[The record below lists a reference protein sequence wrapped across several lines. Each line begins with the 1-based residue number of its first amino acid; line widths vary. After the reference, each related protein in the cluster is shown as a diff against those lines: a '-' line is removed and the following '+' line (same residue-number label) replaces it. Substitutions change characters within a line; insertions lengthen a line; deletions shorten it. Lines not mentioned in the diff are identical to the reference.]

1 MMKVVQII
9 LLSVM
14 LLSCKGRH
22 AYRKAVREIAA
33 KLPEPTN
40 MNVGSAAYSISI
52 PDGWITEHKTMYGVD
67 YFYLLAPKTKEDPNT
82 SINVITE
89 SMQQLSLETYRTKT
103 MESVKKYIPNATNFD
118 TGSITANGIIGC
130 WYDYEIDLEG
140 TKSTLVSYIFPKNG
154 VAYIITAGTQV
165 KYARRYRPLFN
176 AVARSIQFKD

>member
-1 MMKVVQII
+1 MKVVQII
-9 LLSVM
+9 LLSLM

-22 AYRKAVREIAA
+22 AYRKAVRDIAS
-33 KLPEPTN
+33 KLTEPKN
-40 MNVGSAAYSISI
+40 MNAGSAAYSISV
-52 PDGWITEHKTMYGVD
+52 PDGWTTDHKTMYGVD

-89 SMQQLSLETYRTKT
+89 NMQQLSLETYRAKT
-103 MESVKKYIPNATNFD
+103 MESVKKYIPNAANFD
-118 TGSITANGIIGC
+118 TGSIAANGINGC

-140 TKSTLVSYIFPKNG
+140 NKSTLVSYIIPKNG

-176 AVARSIQFKD
+176 GVARSIKFKD